1 MSHRISTRYTA
12 IFPFA
17 HPFHQY
23 FFHYLPVPRSLA
35 FSPLPSLLLASFFS
49 HGIPRHTAA
58 ICHPH
63 ENFLRAALRPL
74 ATHIPQFAFAFFA
87 KSLGERTYNVELIY
101 SSTL

>member
-63 ENFLRAALRPL
+63 ENFLRAALRPY
-74 ATHIPQFAFAFFA
+74 TF
-87 KSLGERTYNVELIY
+87 TYHPPKRLLQILKELLPVLT
-101 SSTL
+101 SGVARQS